1 MTCTKTSALLSN
13 QAGQRR
19 GKKITNQEGQEGFKN
34 GENAKNGRAD

>member
-19 GKKITNQEGQEGFKN
+19 GKKITNQEGFKN
-34 GENAKNGRAD
+34 GENAKNGRVD